1 MQTDNNSDDL
11 YNIKN
16 YTDEQLYNI
25 LDINHPTDREL
36 EAKIIH
42 LINKYENMQ
51 NETGNRMAI
60 FFQNI
65 YNHFFIEDDGAEEDD
80 DSPYIEGFET
90 APTTKP
96 LPPSNPTT
104 ATATATAP
112 PTPKPTEYN
121 TLQIANV
128 QQLDYS
134 ADKLQ
139 LNPLLKQTI
148 KRVIS
153 IDSQYRDINTSK
165 MPTNFT
171 FDLSE
176 PLRDVVSLKLYSV
189 QIPYTWYTISKS
201 YGSNFLYLKGISP
214 GVNDGFHDYKIE
226 INAGNYTASDL
237 VDAINASFQDMSN
250 NSASDV
256 NFNGLPL
263 LSYDSTTSKTT
274 VNLNLQQTYSE
285 PYYQLYFPSWT
296 PAVTSTPQ
304 DRSLSIPAYLGFNN
318 QTYYPSAIHSDQ
330 TYRTTVTINAQTSQD
345 FYLDNSNNYFTVIQ
359 YIGYTE
365 FDTYNP
371 ASSNVLQTIKIQ
383 LTQNGINVVGNA
395 TRTDIVNYINAAI
408 QSSGYFESTSAM
420 TQRDIPNSGSIQNA
434 GYTYFQLFLVLN
446 RKVVKYYPNAKIVV
460 LFPNE
465 IPRLN
470 QYGETYTVW
479 NLLPGLTTSCFY
491 FDNPINEFS
500 QFVSE
505 TPSVQSTY
513 DLNDSSANMFFKCMT
528 PYYNNELNNYTLNVP
543 RGTYTLNQYL
553 TAITETFSTKNSQ
566 LGFNLF
572 NMSNTFAFIDSSNKF
587 NLHVDMIKTFTNKNY
602 SISFNEDSLLCR
614 MAAQG
619 YGPGFSPVAIDL
631 SSQNVFGAT
640 IQTIYTGY
648 AVDVSY
654 IFTITPYTGYGNDGN
669 GAALPI
675 DVRLPSSYTYPY
687 FFPTYNAF
695 IAGIQSAIANTVV
708 DIPSINDSQTPLS
721 KSTITYTVNGGTIDL
736 SLNIFY
742 SYYLSET
749 NYDISF
755 SDGSAVISD
764 VSNAWNPFDISSTY
778 PLFNQTIIPNS
789 TPTAYYPY
797 AVITGNSQV
806 KGGDSINVLDGSNNI
821 ILSTY
826 TSANNVPSDTI
837 TLTITPGTY
846 TTGTLYTAINNLFT
860 QNPKTYGS
868 SISSYIYNNQE
879 FCLIRLNI
887 NRVFTTADYKLVF
900 YDPISF
906 VTCYAGSRNV
916 QNTTWDSTVGWIL
929 GFRDYTE
936 YTLIQSNQVQDNN
949 FKDKYYYL
957 ASSNG
962 SYTYSTATNKNSGLL
977 TNSIISLTGDTTL
990 STNLYNYFLISLDD
1004 YIQNHLNDGLVT
1016 ITRSQTAIPMPS
1028 YTNTTRQT
1036 CDPSTRTV
1044 VRTSANQTN
1053 SDNVSNNQLYSLN
1066 QSAVSNQNTLK
1077 TYSAGPYVKDLFG
1090 IVPLRVPAKNGDYYI
1105 EFGGSL
1111 QNQERLYFGPVNIRK
1126 MTIQLLNDRGDIVDL
1141 NGSNWSFSFICE
1153 QLYRA
1158 TST

>member
-1 MQTDNNSDDL
+1 MQTDNNSDDV
-11 YNIKN
+11 YNIKY

-60 FFQNI
+60 FFQDI
-65 YNHFFIEDDGAEEDD
+65 YNHFFMEEEDTEN
-80 DSPYIEGFET
+80 PEEYIEGFET
-90 APTTKP
+90 ATPSAAITSPPVTAKPT
-96 LPPSNPTT
+96 
-104 ATATATAP
+104 A
-112 PTPKPTEYN
+112 KPTEYN

-165 MPTNFT
+165 MTTNFT

-214 GVNDGFHDYKIE
+214 GVNDGLHDYKVE
-226 INAGNYTASDL
+226 INAGNYTAADL
-237 VDAINASFQDMSN
+237 VAAINTSFQDISN

-256 NFNGLPL
+256 NFNGVPL
-263 LSYDSTTSKTT
+263 LTYDSTTSKTT

-296 PAVTSTPQ
+296 PSVSPIVSPPL
-304 DRSLSIPAYLGFNN
+304 DRTLSIPSYLGFNN
-318 QTYYPSAIHSDQ
+318 QIYYPSAIHSNH

-371 ASSNVLQTIKIQ
+371 ASSKVLQTIKVQ
-383 LTQNGINVVGNA
+383 LTQNGINVIGNA
-395 TRTDIVNYINAAI
+395 TRSDIVNYINTSI
-408 QSSGYFESTSAM
+408 QTSGYFESSSGM
-420 TQRDIPNSGSIQNA
+420 SQQDIPNSASIQDA

-446 RKVVKYYPNAKIVV
+446 RKVVKYYPNSKIVV

-465 IPRLN
+465 TARLN
-470 QYGETYTVW
+470 QYGETYTIW

-491 FDNPINEFS
+491 FDNPFNEFS

-513 DLNDSSANMFFKCMT
+513 AVDASVNMFFKCT
-528 PYYNNELNNYTLNVP
+528 APYYNNILNNYSLDVLPGN
-543 RGTYTLNQYL
+543 YTLNQYL
-553 TAITETFSTKNSQ
+553 TAITDTFSIKNSQ
-566 LGFNLF
+566 LRFNLF
-572 NMSNTFAFIDSSNKF
+572 NMSNTYAFIDTSNKF

-602 SISFNEDSLLCR
+602 SISYDNTSLLCR
-614 MAAQG
+614 MASQG
-619 YGPGFSPVAIDL
+619 YGPGFSPITTITDL

-640 IQTIYTGY
+640 IKTIYTGY

-654 IFTITPYTGYGNDGN
+654 IFTITPYMGYGNDGN
-669 GAALPI
+669 GAAPP
-675 DVRLPSSYTYPY
+675 VRVSLPSSYSYPY
-687 FFPTYNAF
+687 IFPTYNTF

-708 DIPSINDSQTPLS
+708 EIPNINDSQTPLS
-721 KSTITYTVNGGTIDL
+721 KSTINYTVNGSTIDL

-742 SYYLSET
+742 SYYLSEVNYEISFT
-749 NYDISF
+749 DYDISYV
-755 SDGSAVISD
+755 DISN
-764 VSNAWNPFDISSTY
+764 VQNAWQPFAIDTSY
-778 PLFNQTIIPNS
+778 NLFTQTIIPNS

-797 AVITGNSQV
+797 SVITGNSEV
-806 KGGDSINVLDGSNNI
+806 KGGKSINVLDGSNNI

-868 SISSYIYNNQE
+868 SISSYIYNNEE

-887 NRVFTTADYKLVF
+887 NRVFTSADYKLVF

-957 ASSNG
+957 ASNNG
-962 SYTYSTATNKNSGLL
+962 SYIYSTVTNTPSGLL

-1016 ITRSQTAIPMPS
+1016 ITRSQTAISMPS

-1090 IVPLRVPAKNGDYYI
+1090 IIPLRVPAKNGDYYI

>member
-1 MQTDNNSDDL
+1 MQTDNNSDDV
-11 YNIKN
+11 YNIKY

-60 FFQNI
+60 FFQDI
-65 YNHFFIEDDGAEEDD
+65 YNHFFMEEEDTEN
-80 DSPYIEGFET
+80 PEEYIEGFET
-90 APTTKP
+90 ATPSAAITSPPLTAKPT
-96 LPPSNPTT
+96 
-104 ATATATAP
+104 A
-112 PTPKPTEYN
+112 KPTEYN

-165 MPTNFT
+165 MTTNFT

-214 GVNDGFHDYKIE
+214 GVNDGLHDYKVE
-226 INAGNYTASDL
+226 INAGNYTAADL
-237 VDAINASFQDMSN
+237 VAAINTSFQDMSN

-256 NFNGLPL
+256 NFNGIPL
-263 LSYDSTTSKTT
+263 LTYDSTTSKTT

-296 PAVTSTPQ
+296 PSVSPTV
-304 DRSLSIPAYLGFNN
+304 DRTLSIPSYLGFNN
-318 QTYYPSAIHSDQ
+318 QIYYPSAIHSNH

-371 ASSNVLQTIKIQ
+371 ASSKVLQTIKIQ
-383 LTQNGINVVGNA
+383 LTQNGINVIGNA
-395 TRTDIVNYINAAI
+395 TRSDIVNYINTAI
-408 QSSGYFESTSAM
+408 QTSGYFESSSVM
-420 TQRDIPNSGSIQNA
+420 TQQDIPNSASIQDA

-465 IPRLN
+465 TARLN
-470 QYGETYTVW
+470 QYGETYTIW

-491 FDNPINEFS
+491 FDNTFNELS

-513 DLNDSSANMFFKCMT
+513 QVDASVNMFFKCT
-528 PYYNNELNNYTLNVP
+528 SPYYDNILNNYSLDVP
-543 RGTYTLNQYL
+543 PGNYTLNQYL
-553 TAITETFSTKNSQ
+553 TAITDTFSTKNSQ

-572 NMSNTFAFIDSSNKF
+572 NMSNTYAFIDTSNKF

-602 SISFNEDSLLCR
+602 YISYDDTSLLCR
-614 MAAQG
+614 MPSQG
-619 YGPGFSPVAIDL
+619 YGPGFSPTITDL

-640 IQTIYTGY
+640 IKTIYTGY

-669 GAALPI
+669 GAAPP
-675 DVRLPSSYTYPY
+675 VRVSLPSSYSYPY
-687 FFPTYNAF
+687 IFPTYNTF

-708 DIPSINDSQTPLS
+708 EIPNINDSQTPLS
-721 KSTITYTVNGGTIDL
+721 KSTINYTVNGSTIDL

-742 SYYLSET
+742 SYYLSEANYEISFT
-749 NYDISF
+749 DYDISYV
-755 SDGSAVISD
+755 DISN
-764 VSNAWNPFDISSTY
+764 VQNAWYPFAIDASY
-778 PLFNQTIIPNS
+778 NLFTQTIIPNS

-797 AVITGNSQV
+797 SVITGNSQV
-806 KGGDSINVLDGSNNI
+806 KGGKSINVLDGSNNI

-868 SISSYIYNNQE
+868 SISSYIYNNEE

-887 NRVFTTADYKLVF
+887 NRVFTSADYKLVF

-957 ASSNG
+957 ASNNG
-962 SYTYSTATNKNSGLL
+962 SYIYSTVTNTPSGLL

-1090 IVPLRVPAKNGDYYI
+1090 IIPLRVPAKNGDYYI